1 MERIL
6 LVEDDAQITASLSAF
21 LQSEGFSVETATGE
35 TQARQLVE
43 QTAPGLLLVDVQLA
57 EGSGFGVCAYARSRG
72 LPVIFLTASGDE
84 SSVVLG
90 LDMGADD
97 YIAKPFRP
105 RELVSRIRSVLRRY
119 GKEKTLG
126 LGAICGAIWYGST
139 RRRYRELE
147 RMSRDIDRI
156 LHGQEQQVLP
166 QQEEG
171 ELAILRSEIGKM
183 TVRLRENAQRQ
194 QEERV
199 RLADAMADISHQLRT
214 PLTAMRL
221 TLSLLEQEEL
231 TPQRRLALM
240 RELKKLTGRMEWL
253 VEALLKMAQLDAG
266 TVVFHPQD
274 TTAAELVRR
283 AAEPLEVPM
292 EVRSIRFTAQAG
304 EERLTCDVPWSTEAL
319 GNILKNCM
327 EHAASW
333 VQVTARETAI
343 FTEITVQDDGPGFD
357 PEELPRLFQRFYRGK
372 NAGENNFGI
381 GLSLSRQVLA
391 QQNGTVQAE
400 NVLTGGARFIL
411 RWYKGTI

>member
-1 MERIL
+1 
-6 LVEDDAQITASLSAF
+6 
-21 LQSEGFSVETATGE
+21 
-35 TQARQLVE
+35 
-43 QTAPGLLLVDVQLA
+43 
-57 EGSGFGVCAYARSRG
+57 
-72 LPVIFLTASGDE
+72 
-84 SSVVLG
+84 
-90 LDMGADD
+90 
-97 YIAKPFRP
+97 
-105 RELVSRIRSVLRRY
+105 
-119 GKEKTLG
+119 
-126 LGAICGAIWYGST
+126 
-139 RRRYRELE
+139 
-147 RMSRDIDRI
+147 MSRDIDRI

-304 EERLTCDVPWSTEAL
+304 EERLTCDGPWSTEAL

>member
-1 MERIL
+1 MSIWKNTEVRRTALWL
-6 LVEDDAQITASLSAF
+6 LLATAVC
-21 LQSEGFSVETATGE
+21 SVA
-35 TQARQLVE
+35 AALLY
-43 QTAPGLLLVDVQLA
+43 PICGLL
-57 EGSGFGVCAYARSRG
+57 
-72 LPVIFLTASGDE
+72 
-84 SSVVLG
+84 
-90 LDMGADD
+90 
-97 YIAKPFRP
+97 
-105 RELVSRIRSVLRRY
+105 
-119 GKEKTLG
+119 TLG
-126 LGAICGAIWYGST
+126 LGAVCGTIWYGST

-147 RMSRDIDRI
+147 GMSRDIDRI
-156 LHGQEQQVLP
+156 LHGQEQQMLP

-357 PEELPRLFQRFYRGK
+357 PEELPGK
-372 NAGENNFGI
+372 PGLYGYGDPIELPCPIELISMGGIICTEQDGKISLHVHAAFADESGAAFG
-381 GLSLSRQVLA
+381 GHFKEGNR
-391 QQNGTVQAE
+391 
-400 NVLTGGARFIL
+400 VLTTVEMVIGELDHINMSRAIDPERGVPVFTPL
-411 RWYKGTI
+411 QL

>member
-1 MERIL
+1 MSIWKNTEVRRTALWL
-6 LVEDDAQITASLSAF
+6 LLATAVC
-21 LQSEGFSVETATGE
+21 SVA
-35 TQARQLVE
+35 AALLYP
-43 QTAPGLLLVDVQLA
+43 ACGLL
-57 EGSGFGVCAYARSRG
+57 
-72 LPVIFLTASGDE
+72 
-84 SSVVLG
+84 
-90 LDMGADD
+90 
-97 YIAKPFRP
+97 
-105 RELVSRIRSVLRRY
+105 
-119 GKEKTLG
+119 TLG
-126 LGAICGAIWYGST
+126 LGAVCGAIWYGST

-156 LHGQEQQVLP
+156 LHG
-166 QQEEG
+166 
-171 ELAILRSEIGKM
+171 
-183 TVRLRENAQRQ
+183 
-194 QEERV
+194 
-199 RLADAMADISHQLRT
+199 
-214 PLTAMRL
+214 
-221 TLSLLEQEEL
+221 QEEL

>member
-1 MERIL
+1 MSIWKNTEVRRTALWL
-6 LVEDDAQITASLSAF
+6 LLATAVS
-21 LQSEGFSVETATGE
+21 SVA
-35 TQARQLVE
+35 AALLY
-43 QTAPGLLLVDVQLA
+43 PICGLL
-57 EGSGFGVCAYARSRG
+57 
-72 LPVIFLTASGDE
+72 
-84 SSVVLG
+84 
-90 LDMGADD
+90 
-97 YIAKPFRP
+97 
-105 RELVSRIRSVLRRY
+105 
-119 GKEKTLG
+119 TLG
-126 LGAICGAIWYGST
+126 LGAVCGAIWYGST
-139 RRRYRELE
+139 RRRYRALE

>member
-1 MERIL
+1 MLRNPEVRRCL
-6 LVEDDAQITASLSAF
+6 LLCVPLGAAVTVVITLLDWRAGLLAGALCLAF
-21 LQSEGFSVETATGE
+21 L
-35 TQARQLVE
+35 LIY
-43 QTAPGLLLVDVQLA
+43 LA
-57 EGSGFGVCAYARSRG
+57 DA
-72 LPVIFLTASGDE
+72 
-84 SSVVLG
+84 
-90 LDMGADD
+90 
-97 YIAKPFRP
+97 
-105 RELVSRIRSVLRRY
+105 
-119 GKEKTLG
+119 
-126 LGAICGAIWYGST
+126 
-139 RRRYRELE
+139 RRRYRN
-147 RMSRDIDRI
+147 M
-156 LHGQEQQVLP
+156 
-166 QQEEG
+166 
-171 ELAILRSEIGKM
+171 A
-183 TVRLRENAQRQ
+183 
-194 QEERV
+194 
-199 RLADAMADISHQLRT
+199 RLADDLDAVLHGRPGVTLSQYTEGEVSLLRSQLQKLVVRLSEQAAQLQQEKSQLAEAMADISHQLRT
-214 PLTAMRL
+214 LLTAMRL

-292 EVRSIRFTAQAG
+292 EVRSIRFTAQVG

>member
-1 MERIL
+1 MSIWKNTEVRRTALWL
-6 LVEDDAQITASLSAF
+6 LLATAVC
-21 LQSEGFSVETATGE
+21 SVA
-35 TQARQLVE
+35 AALLY
-43 QTAPGLLLVDVQLA
+43 PICGLLTLA
-57 EGSGFGVCAYARSRG
+57 
-72 LPVIFLTASGDE
+72 
-84 SSVVLG
+84 
-90 LDMGADD
+90 
-97 YIAKPFRP
+97 
-105 RELVSRIRSVLRRY
+105 
-119 GKEKTLG
+119 
-126 LGAICGAIWYGST
+126 LGAVCGAIWYGST

-156 LHGQEQQVLP
+156 LHGQEQQMLP

-274 TTAAELVRR
+274 TTAAELVAVRQSRWRSPWRCGASASPLRR
-283 AAEPLEVPM
+283 G
-292 EVRSIRFTAQAG
+292 RSGLPA
-304 EERLTCDVPWSTEAL
+304 TC
-319 GNILKNCM
+319 
-327 EHAASW
+327 
-333 VQVTARETAI
+333 R
-343 FTEITVQDDGPGFD
+343 
-357 PEELPRLFQRFYRGK
+357 
-372 NAGENNFGI
+372 
-381 GLSLSRQVLA
+381 
-391 QQNGTVQAE
+391 
-400 NVLTGGARFIL
+400 GARRHWEIF
-411 RWYKGTI
+411 

>member
-1 MERIL
+1 MS
-6 LVEDDAQITASLSAF
+6 D
-21 LQSEGFSVETATGE
+21 
-35 TQARQLVE
+35 
-43 QTAPGLLLVDVQLA
+43 
-57 EGSGFGVCAYARSRG
+57 
-72 LPVIFLTASGDE
+72 
-84 SSVVLG
+84 
-90 LDMGADD
+90 
-97 YIAKPFRP
+97 
-105 RELVSRIRSVLRRY
+105 
-119 GKEKTLG
+119 
-126 LGAICGAIWYGST
+126 W
-139 RRRYRELE
+139 
-147 RMSRDIDRI
+147 RM
-156 LHGQEQQVLP
+156 P
-166 QQEEG
+166 
-171 ELAILRSEIGKM
+171 
-183 TVRLRENAQRQ
+183 
-194 QEERV
+194 
-199 RLADAMADISHQLRT
+199 MADISHQLRT

-327 EHAASW
+327 EHATSW

-343 FTEITVQDDGPGFD
+343 FTEITVQDDGPASTRRSC
-357 PEELPRLFQRFYRGK
+357 PWLFQRFYRGK

>member
-1 MERIL
+1 MSIWKNTEVRRTALWL
-6 LVEDDAQITASLSAF
+6 LLATAVCAVAAAL
-21 LQSEGFSVETATGE
+21 LY
-35 TQARQLVE
+35 
-43 QTAPGLLLVDVQLA
+43 PICGLL
-57 EGSGFGVCAYARSRG
+57 
-72 LPVIFLTASGDE
+72 
-84 SSVVLG
+84 
-90 LDMGADD
+90 
-97 YIAKPFRP
+97 
-105 RELVSRIRSVLRRY
+105 
-119 GKEKTLG
+119 TLG
-126 LGAICGAIWYGST
+126 LGAVCGAIWYGST

-183 TVRLRENAQRQ
+183 
-194 QEERV
+194 
-199 RLADAMADISHQLRT
+199 
-214 PLTAMRL
+214 
-221 TLSLLEQEEL
+221 
-231 TPQRRLALM
+231 
-240 RELKKLTGRMEWL
+240 
-253 VEALLKMAQLDAG
+253 

>member
-1 MERIL
+1 MLTFIL
-6 LVEDDAQITASLSAF
+6 GPSGSGKSRRMLAELRTRAENGQRSLLIVPEQFTSSTEGTLYHILGDSLSAY
-21 LQSEGFSVETATGE
+21 VESYSFTS
-35 TQARQLVE
+35 
-43 QTAPGLLLVDVQLA
+43 LA
-57 EGSGFGVCAYARSRG
+57 EA
-72 LPVIFLTASGDE
+72 L
-84 SSVVLG
+84 
-90 LDMGADD
+90 
-97 YIAKPFRP
+97 
-105 RELVSRIRSVLRRY
+105 LRRY
-119 GKEKTLG
+119 G
-126 LGAICGAIWYGST
+126 GAAV
-139 RRRYRELE
+139 E
-147 RMSRDIDRI
+147 
-156 LHGQEQQVLP
+156 
-166 QQEEG
+166 
-171 ELAILRSEIGKM
+171 
-183 TVRLRENAQRQ
+183 
-194 QEERV
+194 
-199 RLADAMADISHQLRT
+199 
-214 PLTAMRL
+214 
-221 TLSLLEQEEL
+221 TLSEAG
-231 TPQRRLALM
+231 RAL
-240 RELKKLTGRMEWL
+240 
-253 VEALLKMAQLDAG
+253 
-266 TVVFHPQD
+266 
-274 TTAAELVRR
+274 LVRR